1 MRELSLQTWCCTKEM
16 ERPDNIFFKKQ
27 QSQTRKRARK
37 APNDGSGCVVCF
49 AFITTNLRCS
59 QRHYYFFLETKM
71 ATRNDGRWLFSWMR
85 RGVGQKTQFVVSF
98 HPPLASSNDLVLLS
112 SLRVSTQIFWA
123 QCEDDRKYLH
133 IMKLLNTF
141 LYLFDFQNIT
151 KSVIGRRNDEA
162 IF

>member
-71 ATRNDGRWLFSWMR
+71 ATRNDGMLLILRVGR
-85 RGVGQKTQFVVSF
+85 REGWQVHQFMKNVEQL
-98 HPPLASSNDLVLLS
+98 PAILLS
-112 SLRVSTQIFWA
+112 SQLNALILFSH
-123 QCEDDRKYLH
+123 CEFPPNFFGHNVK
-133 IMKLLNTF
+133 MTG
-141 LYLFDFQNIT
+141 
-151 KSVIGRRNDEA
+151 S
-162 IF
+162 

>member
-16 ERPDNIFFKKQ
+16 ERPDNIFFKEQ

-71 ATRNDGRWLFSWMR
+71 ATRNDEASLLKLGYGREERDGGLFTSKMFTSHR
-85 RGVGQKTQFVVSF
+85 
-98 HPPLASSNDLVLLS
+98 HPFLPFRNRSKSTNP
-112 SLRVSTQIFWA
+112 SLRS
-123 QCEDDRKYLH
+123 
-133 IMKLLNTF
+133 
-141 LYLFDFQNIT
+141 
-151 KSVIGRRNDEA
+151 EA
-162 IF
+162 ICSATQNHKQGKGTDFVR